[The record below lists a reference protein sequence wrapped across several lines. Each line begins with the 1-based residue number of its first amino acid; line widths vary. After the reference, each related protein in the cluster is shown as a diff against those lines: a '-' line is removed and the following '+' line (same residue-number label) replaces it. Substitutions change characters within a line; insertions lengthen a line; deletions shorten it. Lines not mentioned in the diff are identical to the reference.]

1 MNSLSIWFIID
12 LKYKYFIKQNQIRD
26 EKMEK
31 DDIQN
36 KLLKIGRQII
46 QEKGPEGL
54 TARKLSEAS
63 GCSVGA
69 IYNQFSNMENFV
81 VIQNYMT
88 LDALSSSLD
97 RIAESENAYADLNR
111 LVQSFVD
118 FVKNNKN
125 LWYLLYSFHLRQN
138 QRTYSIFYLRKV
150 AKIVGR
156 LNSAL
161 QRAVPEV
168 IGPER
173 LLSSQVLWLSLFAVS
188 SFLTK
193 DSLSDFS
200 RADENTIC
208 QILVN
213 TYVAGL
219 TVLAEK

>member
-1 MNSLSIWFIID
+1 
-12 LKYKYFIKQNQIRD
+12 
-26 EKMEK
+26 MEK
-31 DDIQN
+31 EDIQN
-36 KLLKIGRQII
+36 KLLKIGRSII
-46 QEKGPEGL
+46 QEKGAEGL

-88 LDALSSSLD
+88 LEALAEALD
-97 RIAESENAYADLNR
+97 KNKETENPYADLNA
-111 LVQSFVD
+111 LVQSFVS

-138 QRTYSIFYLRKV
+138 YRTYSTFYLRKV
-150 AKIVGR
+150 AKIAGK
-156 LNSAL
+156 LNSCL

-168 IGPER
+168 AGPER
-173 LLSSQVLWLSLFAVS
+173 LLSGQILWLSLFAVS

-193 DSLSDFS
+193 DALADLS
-200 RADENTIC
+200 RADDNTIC
-208 QILVN
+208 QILTN

-219 TVLAEK
+219 TVLADKAKS